1 MGADILKF
9 VKERVGDHIFEM
21 AGIVRRIIQ
30 TAKAPSAIGPYSQAV
45 LVENTLYVSGQIG
58 MSPKDGNIVQGGV
71 VPETEQALRNMEA
84 ILEEAGT
91 TMDNVVKATVLLD
104 DINNFGAVNEVYAKF
119 FRKSFPARA
128 AYQVAALPKGAK
140 VEIEA
145 VAIVGKLVDT
155 Q

>member
-1 MGADILKF
+1 
-9 VKERVGDHIFEM
+9 M
-21 AGIVRRIIQ
+21 AGLVRRIIQ

-58 MSPKDGNIVQGGV
+58 LSPQSGTMVQGGV
-71 VPETEQALRNMEA
+71 VSETEQALKNMQA

-119 FRKSFPARA
+119 FKKSFPARA

>member
-1 MGADILKF
+1 
-9 VKERVGDHIFEM
+9 
-21 AGIVRRIIQ
+21 
-30 TAKAPSAIGPYSQAV
+30 
-45 LVENTLYVSGQIG
+45 

-71 VPETEQALRNMEA
+71 VPEAEQALKNMQA

>member
-1 MGADILKF
+1 
-9 VKERVGDHIFEM
+9 M
-21 AGIVRRIIQ
+21 AGLVRRIIQ

-58 MSPKDGNIVQGGV
+58 LSPQSGTMVQGGV
-71 VPETEQALRNMEA
+71 VSETEQALKNMQA

-119 FRKSFPARA
+119 FKKSFPARA
-128 AYQVAALPKGAK
+128 AFQVAALPKGAK